1 MRNDGVAQ
9 SALKRSGRD
18 RRRIRKRA
26 SARLIAAA
34 SGAVLLSTATASA
47 QCAFSCG
54 PSPSQVSADSANTAV
69 STEFALLDLG
79 THFLH
84 VLGDRGSDRGD
95 VWGNAPNPQGGG
107 ASDIRQPP
115 RYRAW
120 AEGYG
125 LWSRTDASTDFAGD
139 RRRAFG
145 GVAGLSAMLAPGFN
159 LGFSVDQGHTKIDVS
174 SLPQRATLDLTQVG
188 LNASWES
195 GPWAV
200 SAALVHG
207 LGDVEATRDTAAGA
221 ALASY
226 DARLWGAIAELS
238 FYRGFG
244 TLRVIPKIG
253 LDWMQTETDPYAE
266 TGGLD
271 PVAVP
276 GQSSRRTRAY
286 AGLEIGNT
294 WIVDRTFYDLA
305 AYGRFVDIVSQETPV
320 LQVTSASGSATPRVI
335 QGAVESRYGFDT
347 GVMASARLSEL
358 ARLYIGYEGRFRD
371 NFQAH
376 GGNIGLEVRW

>member
-1 MRNDGVAQ
+1 MLM
-9 SALKRSGRD
+9 SP
-18 RRRIRKRA
+18 
-26 SARLIAAA
+26 
-34 SGAVLLSTATASA
+34 ATASA

-54 PSPSQVSADSANTAV
+54 PPPPQISADSANTAV
-69 STEFALLDLG
+69 SAEFALLDLG

-84 VLGDRGSDRGD
+84 VLGDRGSARGD
-95 VWGNAPNPQGGG
+95 VWGTPPNPQGGG
-107 ASDIRQPP
+107 ASEAREPP
-115 RYRAW
+115 RYRGW

-125 LWSRTDASTDFAGD
+125 LWSRTDAKADFAGD

-145 GVAGLSAMLAPGFN
+145 GVAGLSATIAPGFN
-159 LGFSVDQGHTKIDVS
+159 LGLSIDQGHTKVDVS

-195 GPWAV
+195 GPWAM

-207 LGDVEATRDTAAGA
+207 FGNVDATRDTAAGTA
-221 ALASY
+221 FASY

-238 FYRGFG
+238 YYRGFG
-244 TLRVIPKIG
+244 TMRVIPKIG
-253 LDWMQTETDPYAE
+253 LDWVQTETAPYGE

-276 GQSSRRTRAY
+276 GQTSRRTRAY

-305 AYGRFVDIVSQETPV
+305 AYGRFIDIVSQETPL
-320 LQVTSASGSATPRVI
+320 LQVTSASGPATPRVI
-335 QGAVESRYGFDT
+335 QGAFESQYGFDA
-347 GVMASARLSEL
+347 GVMASVRLSEL
-358 ARLYIGYEGRFRD
+358 SRLYIGYEGRFRD

-376 GGNIGLEVRW
+376 GGNVGVEVRW